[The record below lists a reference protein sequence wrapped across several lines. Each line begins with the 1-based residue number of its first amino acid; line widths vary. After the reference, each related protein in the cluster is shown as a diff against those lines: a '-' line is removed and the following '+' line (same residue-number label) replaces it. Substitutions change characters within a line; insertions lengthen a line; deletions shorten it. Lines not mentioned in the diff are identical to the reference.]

1 MREAPRLAEMRLQ
14 ALEARIEADL
24 HLGRAADVVAELQR
38 LTGAHPLREHL
49 HAQLMLAFYRTSRQ
63 CEALA
68 AYQNARRLLIEELG
82 TEPGIELREL
92 HQRILTGDAGL
103 TAPAAS
109 PPRRAAPRSCRA
121 SCPPPFR
128 ISPAGRRTSGA
139 DTSAGPGWRRDAGNG
154 GDLGHRRDGR
164 GGQDRAGRVLGPSDR
179 ASFPGWA
186 AVREPARVRSV
197 RRAHDT
203 RTGDMQVP
211 GRARSAS
218 RPDTSGSGRPGLPVP
233 QRTGRP
239 ADADRAGQ
247 RPGCRS
253 GAPLAARQRGMP
265 GGGDQPEPADRAG
278 RHGGSTPAESRRALR
293 GRGT

>member
-109 PPRRAAPRSCRA
+109 P
-121 SCPPPFR
+121 
-128 ISPAGRRTSGA
+128 SPAGSPALVPRELPA
-139 DTSAGPGWRRDAGNG
+139 PVP
-154 GDLGHRRDGR
+154 HF
-164 GGQDRAGRVLGPSDR
+164 AGRAAELAALTRLLDLAGEGMPGTVVISAIGGTAGVGKTALAVHWAHQVA

-197 RRAHDT
+197 RRADDT
-203 RTGDMQVP
+203 RAGDMQVP

-218 RPDTSGSGRPGLPVP
+218 RRRS
-233 QRTGRP
+233 QRIWTPRP
-239 ADADRAGQ
+239 AGT
-247 RPGCRS
+247 
-253 GAPLAARQRGMP
+253 AALL
-265 GGGDQPEPADRAG
+265 AG
-278 RHGGSTPAESRRALR
+278 RRMLIVLDNARDAEQVRPLLPASAGHAWPLVTSRSRLTGLVAVGGAHAC
-293 GRGT
+293 